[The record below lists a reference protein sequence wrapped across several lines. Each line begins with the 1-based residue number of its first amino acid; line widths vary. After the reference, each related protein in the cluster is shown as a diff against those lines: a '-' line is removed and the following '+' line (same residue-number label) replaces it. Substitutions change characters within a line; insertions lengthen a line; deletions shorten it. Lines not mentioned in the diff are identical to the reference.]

1 MVILG
6 YYGKSTMVT
15 IEVLNE
21 QIKQLTL
28 KIDEGFT
35 GVYARQ
41 DRTNGNIIDNAFK
54 ITKLEKED
62 IEIKSSILSRSW
74 QQKIY
79 WSIVT
84 ALVSII
90 LCLLGIYVY

>member
-1 MVILG
+1 
-6 YYGKSTMVT
+6 MVT

-41 DRTNGNIIDNAFK
+41 DKTNGNISHNSGK
-54 ITKLEKED
+54 IVKLEKED
-62 IEIKSSILSRSW
+62 IEINNRILSCSW

-79 WSIVT
+79 WGLVT
-84 ALVSII
+84 VLISII
-90 LCLLGIYVY
+90 LCLLGAYVY

>member
-1 MVILG
+1 
-6 YYGKSTMVT
+6 MVT

-62 IEIKSSILSRSW
+62 IEIKSSVNSRSW
-74 QQKIY
+74 QQKVY
-79 WSIVT
+79 WGLIT
-84 ALVSII
+84 LLISII
-90 LCLLGIYVY
+90 LCLLGKYVY